1 MTFVSGVIV
10 FLCGFFNLGFLM
22 QFISTPTIT
31 GFMNGASIT
40 IMSAQLKRL
49 SGIKSGSTAQFADS
63 WKTMFTYYDEI
74 KWTDS
79 LLGLTSLVLLLS
91 IREIAFLCQRNG
103 NQPFNLVGEVK
114 PGLPTFALPPLSTV
128 FEGKTYNFKDMFSS
142 LGLSLLSVPLVSI
155 IELVAI
161 AKSFSKGK
169 VIDVT
174 QELLA
179 LGLCNIGSSFFRSI
193 PITGSFTRSAVNNAS
208 GVKTTL
214 GGIFTGVLVLFA
226 LGVLSEAFYYIPRTS
241 LAAVIIAAMLT
252 LVEVRKVLEIYR
264 TKRIEI
270 LIFLGTFLV
279 SLWQGLEIGI
289 LVGVGINVLFT
300 LYNTSRPVIDMSE
313 TMVRLNAISFVNLS

>member
-1 MTFVSGVIV
+1 
-10 FLCGFFNLGFLM
+10 
-22 QFISTPTIT
+22 
-31 GFMNGASIT
+31 MNGASIT

-91 IREIAFLCQRNG
+91 IREIYRRNRSSEFLRYLSVTRNAIVVFGGILIAFLCQRNG

-114 PGLPTFALPPLSTV
+114 PGLPTFALPPFSTV

-252 LVEVRKVLEIYR
+252 LVEVRKVMEIYR